1 MGNAYPHT
9 HTDKRP
15 QARLRAAKGMNME
28 LQAGYKA
35 YTGYVFTQADA
46 DAYNRI
52 TLEIERER
60 YPATK
65 EFLKDQRH
73 RIFCRTIGVTGF

>member
-1 MGNAYPHT
+1 
-9 HTDKRP
+9 
-15 QARLRAAKGMNME
+15 ME

-35 YTGYVFTQADA
+35 FTGYVFTQADA

-52 TLEIERER
+52 TAEIERER

-73 RIFCRTIGVTGF
+73 RLFCLTVGTTGL